1 LLHYKRQYA
10 ESARHFSEAFRKEP
24 GLATHRRLARFKA
37 ACAAMG
43 ATAGQSDAAGATAQQ
58 HAELRGQALSLL
70 QQDVAAW
77 QDEVRSQTVDFRN
90 LRRKLRRWKWTPTL
104 AGVREPGKL
113 ATLPEAEQQPWRQ
126 LWSDVDLLLKY
137 GWSK

>member
-1 LLHYKRQYA
+1 
-10 ESARHFSEAFRKEP
+10 
-24 GLATHRRLARFKA
+24 
-37 ACAAMG
+37 MG
-43 ATAGQSDAAGATAQQ
+43 ATAGQSDAAGAVAQQ

-77 QDEVRSQTVDFRN
+77 QDEVRKQTVDFRN

-104 AGVREPGKL
+104 DGVREPGKL